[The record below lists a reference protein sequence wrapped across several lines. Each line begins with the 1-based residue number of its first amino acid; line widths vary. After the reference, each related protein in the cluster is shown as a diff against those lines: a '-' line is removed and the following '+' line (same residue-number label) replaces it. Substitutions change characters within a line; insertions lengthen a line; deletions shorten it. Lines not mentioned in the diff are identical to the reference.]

1 MIRGTSTVAVTGLAI
16 VVALTLL
23 ALAAPLVLPGSP
35 TEIASGAALRAVR
48 IAVIGPSSVVP
59 TPTPYAME

>member
-23 ALAAPLVLPGSP
+23 ALAAPLVVPGSP
-35 TEIASGAALRAVR
+35 TEIASGAALRAPTVVEPFGM
-48 IAVIGPSSVVP
+48 VISAG
-59 TPTPYAME
+59 AC